1 MPLVLQGQDLGCCN
15 IERYWDKDPTM
26 SRQLWTRKYIYRYAS
41 FLGAYT
47 EEFGFKFQTARNT
60 SPLVIRETE
69 PPVPSVELLDTVT
82 VLGDFNQLEP
92 NELENYDEF
101 SPPSLMN
108 SNADGE
114 ECDDKIWQVL
124 RGLNKLVTS
133 LSQKLKTL
141 QILDSYQ
148 KSNSLPIIIAGSDP
162 PAVQRA
168 LRARQTVNINLE
180 SPLRAVSERL
190 LAKGKICKDFN
201 YFL

>member
-1 MPLVLQGQDLGCCN
+1 M
-15 IERYWDKDPTM
+15 E
-26 SRQLWTRKYIYRYAS
+26 
-41 FLGAYT
+41 
-47 EEFGFKFQTARNT
+47 
-60 SPLVIRETE
+60 
-69 PPVPSVELLDTVT
+69 
-82 VLGDFNQLEP
+82 DF
-92 NELENYDEF
+92 DEF
-101 SPPSLMN
+101 SPPSLMT

-133 LSQKLKTL
+133 LSQALKTL

-148 KSNSLPIIIAGSDP
+148 KSNSLPTIIAGSDP